1 VKNVNSVKI
10 NQRKYLKSR
19 KIPENP
25 KNGSQKFT
33 CLHHSTFSSQP
44 IHFTDFTI
52 RPRKTQ
58 PVESIVPARAY
69 LSRAASKIRA
79 YSSRSAGFVVSSAL
93 PPSIGQLTSRIM
105 NNPGGTPP
113 SSTPREKQTVG
124 GVSYSAPTADYF
136 EQRQLRR
143 YARVWSLW
151 ALGVGAVISGHYS
164 GWNLGLA
171 GGFGGMLVALLVI
184 SLMYWGLCFSLAEL
198 SPAMPHTGGAY
209 SFARSAMGPW
219 GGMVTGLAESIEYI
233 LTPAVIVFFIG
244 SYMSAIFETPADAQ
258 PIWWAAFYAVFL
270 LLNLRGVEL
279 SFKVTVAVTLGA
291 LAVLVLY
298 WISAL
303 PHVDFQRWALNIAAG
318 LDGKPSEI
326 PAGGGP
332 WFPFGFKSVVVAM
345 PFAVWLFLAIEQLPL
360 AAEESYD
367 PRKDMPKGLLSG
379 MATLTVSALLILF
392 LNSSIGATDGQR
404 MRGAFS
410 LATSAE
416 PLLDGFRVIFGAG
429 LAKTLSFLAV
439 IGLIASFH
447 TIIFAFGRQIYS
459 LSRAGYYFPFLSR
472 THGKHRVPHIALFA
486 GSLLGMAIMLCV
498 WFTAGKDRGAAV
510 IGGTLLNMAVFG
522 AMISYAMQA
531 LAFILL
537 RLHRPKMERPYRSPF
552 GIPGAAITLVLALI
566 TLFFQL
572 QDPTYR
578 IGVYA
583 AAAWY
588 ALGLLYFA
596 LMGRHRLILSP
607 EEEFALAAR
616 KKRDLPESK

>member
-1 VKNVNSVKI
+1 
-10 NQRKYLKSR
+10 
-19 KIPENP
+19 
-25 KNGSQKFT
+25 
-33 CLHHSTFSSQP
+33 
-44 IHFTDFTI
+44 
-52 RPRKTQ
+52 
-58 PVESIVPARAY
+58 
-69 LSRAASKIRA
+69 
-79 YSSRSAGFVVSSAL
+79 
-93 PPSIGQLTSRIM
+93 M
-105 NNPGGTPP
+105 NNPAEQTSSSAP
-113 SSTPREKQTVG
+113 SPQGKQTVG
-124 GVSYSAPTADYF
+124 GVTYSAADSTYF
-136 EQRQLRR
+136 EKRQLRR

-184 SLMYWGLCFSLAEL
+184 SLMYWGLSFSLAEL

-244 SYMSAIFETPADAQ
+244 SYMSAIFETPAAAQ
-258 PIWWAAFYAVFL
+258 PIWWAAFYAAFL

-291 LAVLVLY
+291 LAVLALY
-298 WISAL
+298 WITAL
-303 PHVDFQRWALNIAAG
+303 PQIDFSRWALNITSG
-318 LDGKPSEI
+318 PDGKPAEL
-326 PAGGGP
+326 PNGGGP
-332 WFPFGFKSVVVAM
+332 WFPFGLKSVIIAM

-360 AAEESYD
+360 AAEESFD
-367 PRKDMPKGLLSG
+367 PRKDMPKGLLLG
-379 MATLTVSALLILF
+379 MATLTISALLILF
-392 LNSSIGATDGQR
+392 LNSSIGATTDNR

-416 PLLDGFRVIFGAG
+416 PLLDGFRVIFGSG

-459 LSRAGYYFPFLSR
+459 LSRAGYYLPFLSM
-472 THGKHRVPHIALFA
+472 THGKHRVPHVALYA
-486 GSLLGMAIMLCV
+486 GSLIGFAVMLCV
-498 WFTAGKDRGAAV
+498 WFALGSERGGAV

-531 LAFILL
+531 LSFILL
-537 RLHRPKMERPYRSPF
+537 RIKRPNMDRPYRSPF
-552 GIPGAAITLVLALI
+552 GIPGAAITLLLSLL
-566 TLFFQL
+566 TLSFQL
-572 QDPTYR
+572 QDAVYR
-578 IGVYA
+578 VGVYA

-596 LMGRHRLILSP
+596 LIGRHRLILSP
-607 EEEFALAAR
+607 EEEFALNQST
-616 KKRDLPESK
+616 K